1 MDWGISHTGTDW
13 RMSLTGADSGIFL
26 TGEDRLVGLLASPC
40 ITLTMQ
46 NKELTETEGLNAEQK
61 E

>member
-1 MDWGISHTGTDW
+1 
-13 RMSLTGADSGIFL
+13 MSLTGADSGIFL

-40 ITLTMQ
+40 IILTMQ